1 MCFYESTDNKLIIS
15 LEVNRVQSNSE
26 PYLQIK
32 SIRIILRLYDIDVT
46 RNIKAG
52 YYFVLV
58 NNLWNRIEVCEPRIS
73 TSGRPI
79 RALNLYGSQKEAEQL
94 LVLGESLLK
103 GNTSLQMKAESGEKF
118 EVYFKQDKVRSW
130 FYVSVEFLGN
140 DETEEFQ
147 CLFKF
152 SNGKKV
158 IGTALNERKNGKQEL
173 FISEI
178 TTEEKI
184 QLIHAMNEG
193 EKIALEK
200 IDWV

>member
-1 MCFYESTDNKLIIS
+1 M
-15 LEVNRVQSNSE
+15 QSNSE

-32 SIRIILRLYDIDVT
+32 SIRVTLRLNDIDVR

-58 NNLWNRIEVCEPRIS
+58 NNLWMSIQVCEPRIC

-79 RALNLYGSQKEAEQL
+79 RALDLYGSKEEAEQL
-94 LVLGESLLK
+94 LVLGENLLK
-103 GNTSLQMKAESGEKF
+103 GNTSLQMKAESGENF
-118 EVYFKQDKVRSW
+118 EISFKQDKVRSW
-130 FYVSVEFLGN
+130 FYVSGEFPEN

-158 IGTALNERKNGKQEL
+158 IGTAIDERKNGKQEL

-184 QLIHAMNEG
+184 QLIRAINEG
-193 EKIALEK
+193 EKIFLEK

>member
-1 MCFYESTDNKLIIS
+1 M
-15 LEVNRVQSNSE
+15 QSNLK

-32 SIRIILRLYDIDVT
+32 SIRIILRLYDIDVR

-52 YYFVLV
+52 YYLVLV
-58 NNLWNRIEVCEPRIS
+58 NNLWNRIEVCEPLIS

-79 RALNLYGSQKEAEQL
+79 RALNLYGSQKEAEKL
-94 LVLGESLLK
+94 LVLGENLLK
-103 GNTSLQMKAESGEKF
+103 GNTSSLQMKDESGEKF
-118 EVYFKQDKVRSW
+118 EVYFNKDKVRSW
-130 FYVSVEFLGN
+130 FYVSGEFLGN

-184 QLIHAMNEG
+184 QLIHAINEG